1 MFRSSRT
8 RSTYFIT
15 SLPLALPH
23 SHHVHVELMKANV
36 SKGGRQNLDRTTFGR
51 ARRRS
56 STRHG
61 RTLLQVQGHSIT
73 AHLFS
78 RDDMNG
84 LLIRILVLSL
94 LAVSQAAPI
103 DVNYT
108 AKSIANDA
116 QCCQSC
122 KWPHDKYYSVDAPH
136 GFCGEACIIP
146 ALYPIFKN
154 FEKNLTMASSRSEPA
169 CARQLLPD
177 GRLFKIYTKTVTHGI
192 PGLLSV
198 TLDLYAPG

>member
-1 MFRSSRT
+1 MNDVAKWGATELDSTVRT
-8 RSTYFIT
+8 VLY
-15 SLPLALPH
+15 
-23 SHHVHVELMKANV
+23 
-36 SKGGRQNLDRTTFGR
+36 RTCTVQVVRR
-51 ARRRS
+51 AAAERRRALVT
-56 STRHG
+56 TR
-61 RTLLQVQGHSIT
+61 RPDLSWYSAAGHSIT

-78 RDDMNG
+78 RDAMNG
-84 LLIRILVLSL
+84 LLIRILVLGL

-177 GRLFKIYTKTVTHGI
+177 GRLFNIYTKTVTHGI